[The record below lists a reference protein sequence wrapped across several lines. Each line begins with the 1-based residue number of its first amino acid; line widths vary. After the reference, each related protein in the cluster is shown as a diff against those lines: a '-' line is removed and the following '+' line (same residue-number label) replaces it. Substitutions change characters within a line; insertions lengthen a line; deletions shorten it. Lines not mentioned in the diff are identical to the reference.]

1 MKLLTVFQS
10 HCTSLHSHQQC
21 QRVSLSPHPCQ
32 HLLFL
37 VLLILVLLTE
47 VRWYLIAVW
56 ICISLMRSVD
66 QIFTCLWGNIHL
78 MCSPVWGKWGLAHT
92 LPHVFNSTLWGDHC
106 MAAVLASGTSQD
118 LTLSVGRPLA
128 LRGPTIEVWEKNG
141 FGANGQYGI
150 FQGRS
155 QNVTGTFPWLG
166 WSCRRGL

>member
-32 HLLFL
+32 HMLFL

-78 MCSPVWGKWGLAHT
+78 VCSPVCSFLCPPFPQCRLH
-92 LPHVFNSTLWGDHC
+92 LLYSTLYLKTHSLIGKKQKTIS
-106 MAAVLASGTSQD
+106 MPTTTPLFRE
-118 LTLSVGRPLA
+118 LTTQFRRWPTKSFTTATKKPRTMRIILLKSLTTLTRLSAG
-128 LRGPTIEVWEKNG
+128 
-141 FGANGQYGI
+141 
-150 FQGRS
+150 S
-155 QNVTGTFPWLG
+155 M
-166 WSCRRGL
+166 

>member
-32 HLLFL
+32 HMLFL

-78 MCSPVWGKWGLAHT
+78 VCSPVCSFLCPPFPQCRLH
-92 LPHVFNSTLWGDHC
+92 LLYSTLYLFLPPNHLSALPTFVDVVSSLHVVVDF
-106 MAAVLASGTSQD
+106 VLSGFRVISG
-118 LTLSVGRPLA
+118 V
-128 LRGPTIEVWEKNG
+128 IE
-141 FGANGQYGI
+141 
-150 FQGRS
+150 
-155 QNVTGTFPWLG
+155 
-166 WSCRRGL
+166 